1 MLSTASLTIQNTILY
16 YDLLRHAHRTC
27 TKISKNTKA
36 FAISSQKLNHF
47 FKAYLAF
54 LKMDPVGCSLAL
66 SCNPPCWFSLR
77 FLPLNQDGI
86 SSKDP
91 ANSRLTICIPNNS
104 QPQPATSQGDGFELW
119 GALQQ
124 RCDSSASVG
133 IADHFVK
140 WPPLPWFPATFHFH
154 LPLNVCASC
163 CIDRIYLNLR

>member
-1 MLSTASLTIQNTILY
+1 MLSTTSLTIQNTILY

-77 FLPLNQDGI
+77 FLPSNQDGI

-91 ANSRLTICIPNNS
+91 ANSRLTIS
-104 QPQPATSQGDGFELW
+104 KQLATATCNFTKGM
-119 GALQQ
+119 A
-124 RCDSSASVG
+124 SSSGEPCSKDA
-133 IADHFVK
+133 I
-140 WPPLPWFPATFHFH
+140 PPLQWEKLTI
-154 LPLNVCASC
+154 S
-163 CIDRIYLNLR
+163 